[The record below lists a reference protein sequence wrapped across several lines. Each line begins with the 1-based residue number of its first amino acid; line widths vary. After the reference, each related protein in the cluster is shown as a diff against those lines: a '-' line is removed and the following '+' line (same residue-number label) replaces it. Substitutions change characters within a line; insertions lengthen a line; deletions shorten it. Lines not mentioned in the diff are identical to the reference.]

1 MHPYIHAAE
10 TPDKAAVIMARSGEV
25 VTYRQLDDRSNQTA
39 RMLQT
44 MGLQHGD
51 TIALLMDTGPRFHEV
66 AWAPHRSGLVY
77 VAISTKLQEDEIAY
91 IIEDSGAQVLIVD
104 AALSELAQRLM
115 PVTSGISRR
124 LSVAGPIPGHEAYEP
139 LRDAEPALPVPDETS
154 GIDMLYSSGTT
165 GRPKGIKARMEKSA
179 IDAEHPILRMMRTVY
194 GFAKD
199 SVYLSPAPIYHGA
212 PLRWTM
218 GLMRAGATC
227 VLMERFDPEECL
239 ALIEKHRITHAQFVP
254 TMFVRMLKLPEEVRR
269 QYDLSSLQYV
279 FHGAAPCPVEIKQ
292 QMIDWVGPII
302 HEFYGASEAHGQT
315 SLNSEEWLS
324 HRGSV
329 GKPVFGII
337 HVLDDDGNDVPTGES
352 GTIWF
357 ESPSRFEYHN
367 DPAKTAGST
376 NAQCLQTVG
385 DIGYVEAE
393 GYLYLTDRK
402 ANLIISGGVN
412 IYPQETE
419 DLLLTHPKVMDAA
432 AFGVPNPDFGEEVK
446 AVVQLMDPDDA
457 GPETEA
463 ELIGFCRERL
473 SHIKCPRSI
482 DFEQDFPRMPSG
494 KLVKRRLRDRYWEGR
509 GSKLV

>member
-1 MHPYIHAAE
+1 
-10 TPDKAAVIMARSGEV
+10 
-25 VTYRQLDDRSNQTA
+25 NQTA

-44 MGLQHGD
+44 MGLKHGD
-51 TIALLMDTGPRFHEV
+51 SIALLMDTSPRFHEV

-77 VAISTKLQEDEIAY
+77 VAISTKLQEDEILY

-104 AALSELAQRLM
+104 ANLAPLAERLIAKT
-115 PVTSGISRR
+115 PTIRRR
-124 LSVAGPIPGHEAYEP
+124 LSVGGSIPGYEDYEP
-139 LRDAEPALPVPDETS
+139 LRDAEPALPVDDETS

-165 GRPKGIKARMEKSA
+165 GRPKGIKARMERSA

-194 GFAKD
+194 GFEKS

-239 ALIEKHRITHAQFVP
+239 ALIEKHKVTHAQFVP
-254 TMFVRMLKLPEEVRR
+254 TMFVRMLKLPEAVRR

-292 QMIDWVGPII
+292 AMIDWVGPII

-337 HVLDDDGNDVPTGES
+337 HILDDDGNEVPTGES

-357 ESPSRFEYHN
+357 ESPSRFEYHK
-367 DPAKTAGST
+367 DPAKTASAT
-376 NAQCLQTVG
+376 NAQGWQTVG
-385 DIGYVEAE
+385 DVGYVDAE

-412 IYPQETE
+412 IYPQEAE

-432 AFGVPNPDFGEEVK
+432 VFGVPNEEFGEEVK
-446 AVVQLMDPDDA
+446 AVVQLMDASQA
-457 GPETEA
+457 GPELEA
-463 ELIGFCRERL
+463 ELIGYCRERL
-473 SHIKCPRSI
+473 SHIKCPRTI

-509 GSKLV
+509 ASKII

>member
-25 VTYRQLDDRSNQTA
+25 VTYRQLNERSNQTA
-39 RMLQT
+39 HMLQT
-44 MGLQHGD
+44 MGLQPGD
-51 TIALLMDTGPRFHEV
+51 AVALLMDTGPRFHEV
-66 AWAPHRSGLVY
+66 AWAPHRSGLLY
-77 VAISTKLQEDEIAY
+77 VAISTKLQEDEIRY
-91 IIEDSGAQVLIVD
+91 IIEDSGAQVLFVD
-104 AALSELAQRLM
+104 ANLAPLAERLM
-115 PVTSGISRR
+115 AVTPGIKRR
-124 LSVAGPIPGHEAYEP
+124 LSVGGPIAGHEAYEP
-139 LRDAEPALPVPDETS
+139 LRDAEPVTPVPNETS
-154 GIDMLYSSGTT
+154 GVDMLYSSGTT

-179 IDAEHPILRMMRTVY
+179 IDAEHPILKMMRTVY
-194 GFAKD
+194 GFAKE

-227 VLMERFDPEECL
+227 VLMEKFDPEWTLE
-239 ALIEKHRITHAQFVP
+239 LIEQHKVTHAQFVP

-269 QYDLSSLQYV
+269 RYDLSSLQYV
-279 FHGAAPCPVEIKQ
+279 FHGAAPCPVEVKSQLIEW
-292 QMIDWVGPII
+292 IGPIV

-315 SLNSEEWLS
+315 SLDSHEWLS

-337 HVLDDDGNDVPTGES
+337 HILDDDGEELGVGEE

-357 ESPSRFEYHN
+357 ESPSRFEYHH
-367 DPAKTAGST
+367 DEAKTAAAT
-376 NAQCLQTVG
+376 NAKGWQTVG
-385 DIGYVEAE
+385 DIGYVDAE

-402 ANLIISGGVN
+402 VNLIISGGVN

-419 DLLLTHPKVMDAA
+419 DLLLGHPKVMDAA
-432 AFGVPNPDFGEEVK
+432 VFGVPNSEFGEEVK
-446 AVVQLMDPDDA
+446 AVVQLIDPADA
-457 GPETEA
+457 GPATEA
-463 ELIGFCRERL
+463 ELIGYCRERL
-473 SHIKCPRSI
+473 SHVKCPRSI

-509 GSKLV
+509 ASRLV